1 MKIKIRCAVRAMKD
15 STIKLIPME
24 DEIFIP
30 APDGMSYKDLQ
41 GFAFT
46 IILDHTELTLETSW
60 DESHEKKRE
69 NAKIKI

>member
-1 MKIKIRCAVRAMKD
+1 MKIKIRLAVRGMIND
-15 STIKLIPME
+15 RIKLIPME

-30 APDGMSYKDLQ
+30 APDGMSYQDLL

-46 IILDHTELTLETSW
+46 INLDHGELMLETSW
-60 DESHEKKRE
+60 DEPHKKGEK